1 MLIKEILEYCD
12 KDYLHKSC
20 ECPDCNHP
28 NMCPGN
34 CGDCL
39 KQIHFKSNIPQ
50 ARHSYDCVNLVN
62 YYVCKYALKYTSE
75 IYNALYGLGK
85 IASAEK
91 LKVLSIGCGP
101 CTDLFALDIMRK
113 RGHYSFEKVEY
124 LGVEPLASWS
134 RIHNKIAQYDE
145 DFSVHFE
152 YSDIQRVL
160 PILKNEGF
168 EADVIIMNYLLSD
181 FHKYGGQ
188 ENVLDFLDEL
198 VYYIEKVCPNTV
210 IIINDIN
217 LECSRGGG
225 RDYFDTLFWKLQPMG
240 FQCSRRHFNN
250 SNRENHYHYG
260 IEYSSNNLVFPDKV
274 IGKYINYSPFETCA
288 SAQIIIYKE

>member
-75 IYNALYGLGK
+75 ICKALYGLK
-85 IASAEK
+85 KLSSAEK
-91 LKVLSIGCGP
+91 LNVLSIGCGP

-113 RGHYSFEKVEY
+113 KGDYRFEKIKY
-124 LGVEPLASWS
+124 LGVEPLGSWS
-134 RIHNKIAQYDE
+134 KIHDKIAQYDE
-145 DFSVHFE
+145 DFSVRFE

-168 EADVIIMNYLLSD
+168 EADVIVMNYFLSD
-181 FHKYGGQ
+181 FHKYWGQ
-188 ENVLDFLDEL
+188 ENVVDFLDEL

-217 LECSRGGG
+217 LCCSMGGG
-225 RDYFDTLFWKLQPMG
+225 RDYFDTLFWKLQPLG
-240 FQCSRRHFNN
+240 FICSRWHFNN
-250 SNRENHYHYG
+250 SNREKHYDYG
-260 IEYSSNNLVFPDKV
+260 TEYSSNSLVFSDKV
-274 IGKYINYSPFETCA
+274 FCKYINYNPYKTCA